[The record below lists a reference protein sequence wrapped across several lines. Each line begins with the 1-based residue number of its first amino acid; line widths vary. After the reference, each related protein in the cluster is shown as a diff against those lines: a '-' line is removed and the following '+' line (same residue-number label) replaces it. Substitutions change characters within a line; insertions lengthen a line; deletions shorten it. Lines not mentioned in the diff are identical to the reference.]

1 MKLKVFGMAASVML
15 FGCVTVEQ
23 FEKMSSSERADFIC
37 SRDKTVIN
45 LQSSINNSLYG
56 KYAIQQKISNGYE
69 TKSNCESVKVQTPR
83 SVSCG
88 TTYGVYTSNTNC
100 NVYND
105 TQYEQRCTESHV
117 PINVDTEKEK
127 LQQVNNYI
135 NSAEKEKSEAYSR
148 CYSHIYK
155 MSPEEVYLYYNQ

>member
-69 TKSNCESVKVQTPR
+69 TKSNCESVKVQTP
-83 SVSCG
+83 
-88 TTYGVYTSNTNC
+88 
-100 NVYND
+100 
-105 TQYEQRCTESHV
+105 
-117 PINVDTEKEK
+117 
-127 LQQVNNYI
+127 
-135 NSAEKEKSEAYSR
+135 SE
-148 CYSHIYK
+148 
-155 MSPEEVYLYYNQ
+155 